1 MVELHLDRL
10 PLGRS
15 KLELDHV
22 LVQPDQDLQ
31 GHRVEGFTA
40 HASGALDV
48 DAMDQKVLVHGEFTA
63 RRTMECHRS
72 GEPFEL
78 SYPVQVEVIIYRLP
92 GRGGDEE
99 IENDDNWVIHQ
110 PSGPVD
116 LTEALLEAVV
126 LDEPQHV
133 VHPDYADAPL
143 ERVFGSGDDE
153 LDVAEEAG
161 LETIDPRWEAL
172 RRLREGG
179 GSSEES

>member
-15 KLELDHV
+15 EFGLDHE
-22 LVQPDQDLQ
+22 LERADQVLQ
-31 GHRVEGFTA
+31 GHRVEGFRT
-40 HASGALDV
+40 HVGGVLNV
-48 DAMDQKVLVHGEFTA
+48 DAMDHKVLVHGEFSA
-63 RRTMECHRS
+63 RRTMVCHRS

-78 SYPVQVEVIIYRLP
+78 TYPVQVDILIYRLP
-92 GRGGDEE
+92 GRGGAEE
-99 IENDDNWVIHQ
+99 IETDDNWVIHQ

-133 VHPDYADAPL
+133 VHPDYVEAPL
-143 ERVFGSGDDE
+143 AGVLGIDDE
-153 LDVAEEAG
+153 GAEETEEAG
-161 LETIDPRWEAL
+161 AEPLDPRWEAL

-179 GSSEES
+179 GGSGAS

>member
-10 PLGRS
+10 PTGRS
-15 KLELDHV
+15 KFELDHV
-22 LVQPDQDLQ
+22 LVRADQNFE
-31 GHRVEGFTA
+31 GHRIEGFTA
-40 HASGALDV
+40 YVSGALDV
-48 DAMDQKVLVHGEFTA
+48 DEMDQKVLIHGEFTA

-72 GEPFEL
+72 GESFEL
-78 SYPVQVEVIIYRLP
+78 SYPVQVEIIVYRLP
-92 GRGGDEE
+92 GRGGTEE
-99 IENDDNWVIHQ
+99 IESDDNWIIHQ

-143 ERVFGSGDDE
+143 ERVLEAGDEDAEESGDE
-153 LDVAEEAG
+153 PL
-161 LETIDPRWEAL
+161 DPRWEAL

-179 GSSEES
+179 GESGDS